1 MAPSCTNLKR
11 LAGMALGIYLVCDG
25 FTGGPV
31 SRRLVSLL
39 NNHGGDSVAR
49 VHGREITRGQLDRA
63 VLENLWL
70 EGKTLASVPP
80 EALASVRAA
89 ALDGLIDQEILRAK
103 SAAVAT
109 QLKVSEEEINERLR
123 RLVGRFESKGEL
135 QSAMKSQ
142 GIADENALRER
153 IAAGIRREKYVESKL
168 GPAASVTDEEARA
181 WFDSHQKDLTIPE
194 RVEAR
199 HVFLPTLDH
208 PAEEAKAKLEAALA
222 DLTAKKK
229 DFATLAKEISEDP
242 ATKENGGSLGWMTR
256 DRLPVDFS
264 GPVFSLA
271 PNNPALVRTRL
282 GWHLVE
288 VTNRKPAEPRTF
300 EQAKPEVIAAL
311 ATAKRAAAADKLRNA
326 MRENSA
332 GNIEIF
338 EATLKH

>member
-1 MAPSCTNLKR
+1 MASRRIHLTR

-31 SRRLVSLL
+31 SRQLVSLL
-39 NNHGGDSVAR
+39 KSHGGDAVAR
-49 VHGREITRGQLDRA
+49 VHGREITRSQLDRA

-70 EGKTLASVPP
+70 EGKTLASIPP
-80 EALASVRAA
+80 DALKSVRTA
-89 ALDGLIDQEILRAK
+89 ALDDLIDQEILRAK

-109 QLKVSEEEINERLR
+109 QLRVSDEEINERLR
-123 RLVGRFESKGEL
+123 RLVGRFESKGDL

-142 GIADENALRER
+142 GISDENALRER
-153 IAAGIRREKYVESKL
+153 IAALIRREKYVESKL
-168 GPAASVTDEEARA
+168 GPAASVTEEEARA
-181 WFDSHQKDLTIPE
+181 WFDSHKNDLTIPE
-194 RVEAR
+194 RVEVR

-208 PAEEAKAKLEAALA
+208 PPEEAKAKLETALA

-229 DFATLAKEISEDP
+229 DFAALAKEISEDP

-264 GPVFSLA
+264 APVFSLA
-271 PNNPALVRTRL
+271 PNSPALVRSRL

-300 EQAKPEVIAAL
+300 EDAKPEVIAAL
-311 ATAKRAAAADKLRNA
+311 ESTKRDKAVEKLRNA

-332 GNIEIF
+332 ANIEIF
-338 EATLKH
+338 DATLKH